1 MTKAEFLLDFLKG
14 ADAIDVGLGDGCSM
28 LLMRWATS
36 PITGHPDNE
45 VLHFQFTDDEGLGYF
60 ITLTEGGINEG
71 SWEEGVF
78 SCQDSE
84 GDLTQLTS
92 YKMHRIVPTH
102 PLGD

>member
-14 ADAIDVGLGDGCSM
+14 ADAIDV
-28 LLMRWATS
+28 
-36 PITGHPDNE
+36 
-45 VLHFQFTDDEGLGYF
+45 GLGYF

-78 SCQDSE
+78 SCQDSK
-84 GDLTQLTS
+84 GDPTQLTS